1 MQSRFPPPP
10 SLLWCLTNAIGHA
23 HYVTSF
29 AALYHFTFPPISS
42 SHYILMYRCAH
53 LHMDTD
59 KQTCTDMHTHES
71 VCMYVWGLT
80 FLYICQM
87 SWYWIG
93 KITKR
98 RGFSRSKGSN
108 EGSKGA
114 ATLSIIVR
122 VSLVLLS
129 LSSVVT
135 DILRTLLMFSVRIFL
150 LGLYTEKQ
158 KTTYK

>member
-1 MQSRFPPPP
+1 MLSGTLTTWPVLPRFITLFSRLFHQAITY
-10 SLLWCLTNAIGHA
+10 LCTDVRIYTWIQTNKHA
-23 HYVTSF
+23 
-29 AALYHFTFPPISS
+29 
-42 SHYILMYRCAH
+42 
-53 LHMDTD
+53 
-59 KQTCTDMHTHES
+59 QTCTLMRMF
-71 VCMYVWGLT
+71 VCVDVWGLT

-158 KTTYK
+158 KPTYK